1 MRSKMESVTQWLTP
15 NRKSN
20 GLQAARERESPYL
33 LLSVCFNSAFF
44 VQNLVESILSCSSN
58 RLLFFFGDHSV
69 LSHVD
74 ASLMQP
80 VPKQRKLSSVRDVLP
95 LKQRWLIEVGNH
107 WKNLNNRFF
116 QAQTSQMIL
125 TVRTPHLSMVT

>member
-1 MRSKMESVTQWLTP
+1 MESVTQWLTP

-20 GLQAARERESPYL
+20 GLQAARGRESPYL
-33 LLSVCFNSAFF
+33 LLSVCFNSPFIA
-44 VQNLVESILSCSSN
+44 QNLVELILSCSSN

-80 VPKQRKLSSVRDVLP
+80 VPRLPCRASVETTMADRSRQSLEELKQPLLSSTDLSDDPYGKNSSFVNGY
-95 LKQRWLIEVGNH
+95 LIYQE
-107 WKNLNNRFF
+107 K
-116 QAQTSQMIL
+116 
-125 TVRTPHLSMVT
+125 